1 MTAVSN
7 EVLAKIDQLHGRYIV
22 ALDSKDMGA
31 WLNTFSTDAN
41 ASYICTTA
49 ENVEAKHAL
58 AMILDDCHARLRD
71 RVSFVT
77 KVWVGTYSDYRTR
90 HLIVRTGCRAAEDG
104 LFAVESN
111 FCVYYTPSDTGRA
124 EIFATGVYLD
134 RVKVNGEE
142 ACFQSRKA
150 VMDNSVLE
158 RYMVF
163 PL

>member
-1 MTAVSN
+1 M
-7 EVLAKIDQLHGRYIV
+7 
-22 ALDSKDMGA
+22 
-31 WLNTFSTDAN
+31 
-41 ASYICTTA
+41 
-49 ENVEAKHAL
+49 HA
-58 AMILDDCHARLRD
+58 I
-71 RVSFVT
+71 
-77 KVWVGTYSDYRTR
+77 
-90 HLIVRTGCRAAEDG
+90 TGCRAAEDG

-134 RVKVNGEE
+134 RVKVNGKV